1 MGEMAALIKL
11 LTWKEK
17 PKVHKRVCWWVSLKQ
32 IRVCRSYG
40 FRLNSGPDSGA
51 NLRVEQW
58 KKKEKDL
65 HDFNNFNYFQLQSKN
80 KKQRRQD
87 CSTLVCN
94 DAELTSKEFTKLLKD
109 ASPIKYAWPVAKF
122 NQARSLLRRTRS
134 RSVKLIVAQD
144 LEWRA
149 SHFPA
154 YAECN
159 GVHVNKNKS
168 ELSFRKCSASIGGIV
183 FI

>member
-1 MGEMAALIKL
+1 M
-11 LTWKEK
+11 
-17 PKVHKRVCWWVSLKQ
+17 
-32 IRVCRSYG
+32 
-40 FRLNSGPDSGA
+40 
-51 NLRVEQW
+51 
-58 KKKEKDL
+58 KKKEKHL
-65 HDFNNFNYFQLQSKN
+65 HDFNNFNYVQLQSKN

-122 NQARSLLRRTRS
+122 NQARSLLRPTRS
-134 RSVKLIVAQD
+134 LKLIVAQD
-144 LEWRA
+144 LEWR
-149 SHFPA
+149 SSRFPV

-159 GVHVNKNKS
+159 GVHVNKDKS